1 MLIVVL
7 MYQISGP
14 SAIKACQL
22 LYVEICG
29 QVSDRE
35 ASLHQAILS
44 CPLPVCRVGVDAQT
58 SAPVDRQLISATAQQ
73 INHHHI
79 WYLIKHI
86 LLEERKK
93 VLHNQNSSYSRAFI
107 REQKQQKDVN
117 FVSLNM

>member
-1 MLIVVL
+1 MLIVAL

-58 SAPVDRQLISATAQQ
+58 SAPHQLIFATAQQ

-79 WYLIKHI
+79 RYLIKHI

-117 FVSLNM
+117 FVSLDM

>member
-1 MLIVVL
+1 MLIVAL
-7 MYQISGP
+7 MCQIVGP
-14 SAIKACQL
+14 GAIKACQL

-44 CPLPVCRVGVDAQT
+44 CPLPACRVGVDAQT
-58 SAPVDRQLISATAQQ
+58 SAPVDRRLISATAQQ

-86 LLEERKK
+86 LLEEAERKK
-93 VLHNQNSSYSRAFI
+93 PYTTKTAAIAELLLG
-107 REQKQQKDVN
+107 N
-117 FVSLNM
+117 FVD

>member
-1 MLIVVL
+1 MLIVAL

-79 WYLIKHI
+79 WYLIKNI
-86 LLEERKK
+86 LLKERKK
-93 VLHNQNSSYSRAFI
+93 SLTQP
-107 REQKQQKDVN
+107 KQQLQQS
-117 FVSLNM
+117 FY